1 MNTSKSIGNRRQ
13 HGGDWRRALALAG
26 VLGSGLSGWA
36 DPAYTVQGPFVTPTE
51 GSGVPSPKEVSGKE
65 YSTLPNKN
73 YDHAA
78 EPGRTMLWDG
88 AGGVANG
95 HKFAT
100 GSDQVDAL
108 GYHADVL
115 FGSVWANRAALAYSV
130 TGDGT
135 TAANRERIW
144 AEPIAGGTGVWA
156 RSSDVNHDSGDLNG
170 LELWGPEGVSDA
182 DRYSLA
188 GDPNNVSIHNLDGST
203 YLSRSELASALGYTG
218 LAVDLDA
225 MMLQD
230 NGVLG
235 QWDSGDLLIFSIAP
249 VTDPGSGAAFDG
261 GEIWTWI
268 RGFTP
273 APLFHN
279 GHLWDTAYDVMANT
293 PHATSENVDAIEAIA
308 VPEPGAW
315 AGAAGLLCVGVAFAN
330 RSRRKV

>member
-1 MNTSKSIGNRRQ
+1 MSTGKSTVNHLRRNR
-13 HGGDWRRALALAG
+13 HWRRTLALAG
-26 VLGSGLSGWA
+26 VLGTGLNGWA
-36 DPAYTVQGPFVTPTE
+36 DPAYSVQGPFVTPQE
-51 GSGVPSPKEVSGKE
+51 GTGIPSPKEVSGKE

-73 YDHAA
+73 FNHAT
-78 EPGRTMLWDG
+78 EPGRTLLWDG
-88 AGGVANG
+88 AGGVADG
-95 HKFAT
+95 RKFDT
-100 GSDQVDAL
+100 ESEPVDAL

-130 TGDGT
+130 AGDGT

-144 AEPIAGGTGVWA
+144 AEPVAGGAGVWA

-188 GDPNNVSIHNLDGST
+188 GDPSNVSIHNLDGST
-203 YLSRSELASALGYTG
+203 YLSRSELASALGYAG

-235 QWDSGDLLIFSIAP
+235 RWDSGDLLIFSIAP
-249 VTDPGSGAAFDG
+249 VNDPGSGAAFDG

-268 RGFTP
+268 QGFSP
-273 APLFHN
+273 SPLFHN
-279 GHLWDTAYDVMANT
+279 GHLWDTAYNVMANT
-293 PHATSENVDAIEAIA
+293 PNASSEDVDAIEAIA

-315 AGAAGLLCVGVAFAN
+315 AGAAGLLCVGVALAT
-330 RSRRKV
+330 RSRRMT